1 MITITSDEIK
11 TAITARIYDEVNFDN
26 LKPAEQHAV
35 NVDII
40 DPLMEQID
48 VRDWDYEKEKLL
60 DDIARSAFRGVKSA
74 IQIVKIISQYQTEEN

>member
-11 TAITARIYDEVNFDN
+11 KAITARIYDEVNFDN

-60 DDIARSAFRGVKSA
+60 DDIARSAYRTVKSA

>member
-1 MITITSDEIK
+1 MITITSDELK
-11 TAITARIYDEVNFDN
+11 TAITARIYEEVDFDN

-40 DPLMEQID
+40 DPLMDQID

-60 DDIARSAFRGVKSA
+60 DDIARNAYRTVKSA

>member
-11 TAITARIYDEVNFDN
+11 TAITARIYEEVDFDN

-60 DDIARSAFRGVKSA
+60 DNIARSAYLGMKSA

>member
-1 MITITSDEIK
+1 MITITSDELK
-11 TAITARIYDEVNFDN
+11 TAITSRIHEEVDFDN

-60 DDIARSAFRGVKSA
+60 DDIARSAYRTVKSA